1 MYIQHIHIQ
10 NFRGIKEIN
19 LPLPAT
25 EKKQWIF
32 LTGENGYGKTVFLQA
47 LALGLVGGRNYYY
60 WAKYIRK
67 YEAKDAKF
75 DIKSSL
81 KAENRENYVL
91 GYGANRLKIEA
102 FDSKKD
108 WFFSKIYSLFENDA
122 EMFDIGKMLGKRLNE
137 RFSEFVKTNSKLD
150 DLIMIKI
157 VDILPHKTKLAV
169 DTSINNTLYKNDLS
183 LEMLTVDKL
192 SVGYQNIIALV
203 GDIIIKLMF
212 SEDNNT
218 NIPQN
223 LNPFDT
229 EAIIFIDEFD
239 AHLHPKWQREFV
251 KKLSETFPNVQFVVA
266 THSPIPILGCPEK
279 PIVLNVKNDKERG
292 IYVERLDEWIDF
304 EKLTPNS
311 IFTSPAFDMENIF
324 SEMSGEV
331 FMSDTYKEVLFRKVL
346 NEKLVEYA
354 EVDKGEKLNKLWKE
368 GVE

>member
-47 LALGLVGGRNYYY
+47 LALGLVGGKEHSHYNF
-60 WAKYIRK
+60 YID
-67 YEAKDAKF
+67 ESENPTF
-75 DIKSSL
+75 DIKCISDL
-81 KAENRENYVL
+81 PEKEARKRIL
-91 GYGANRLKIEA
+91 GYGYARLKKGETEA
-102 FDSKKD
+102 KED
-108 WFFSKIYSLFENDA
+108 WIRSRIYSLFRDNA
-122 EMFDIGKMLGKRLNE
+122 VMQDIESEILSQIMLIFVEEHYHAVKNNQEHISIIKDKLILLLNKITNVYP
-137 RFSEFVKTNSKLD
+137 SPLHIVNVKEGLLYNLEETNE
-150 DLIMIKI
+150 LIPFK
-157 VDILPHKTKLAV
+157 
-169 DTSINNTLYKNDLS
+169 
-183 LEMLTVDKL
+183 KL
-192 SVGYQNIIALV
+192 SVGYKGILTLV
-203 GDIIIKLMF
+203 GDIILKLEQDF
-212 SEDNNT
+212 NA
-218 NIPQN
+218 
-223 LNPFDT
+223 

-266 THSPIPILGCPEK
+266 THSPIPILGCTEK
-279 PIVLNVKNDKERG
+279 PIVLNVKNDKEKG
-292 IYVERLDEWIDF
+292 IHVERLDEWIDF
-304 EKLTPNS
+304 EKLTPNT

-331 FMSDTYKEVLFRKVL
+331 FMSETYKEVLFRKVL